1 MVQRSRDGNTCRDIA
16 GGPTVVEL
24 MDEMEEEARD
34 WGRKQE
40 SRDKNVEKEEL

>member
-34 WGRKQE
+34 WGRRQE
-40 SRDKNVEKEEL
+40 RGDKIGEREEL

>member
-34 WGRKQE
+34 WGRRQ
-40 SRDKNVEKEEL
+40 SGDKIGEREEL